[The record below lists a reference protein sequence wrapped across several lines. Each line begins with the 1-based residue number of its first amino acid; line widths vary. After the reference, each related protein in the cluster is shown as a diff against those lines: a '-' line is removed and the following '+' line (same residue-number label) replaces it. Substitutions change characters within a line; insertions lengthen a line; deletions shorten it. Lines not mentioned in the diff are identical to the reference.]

1 MVGVCGWGIYRVG
14 QGRMNV
20 QIDGKRSERIK
31 NKNKRDEKSKRRRGG
46 ISEGVF
52 KRNEVRTDG

>member
-1 MVGVCGWGIYRVG
+1 
-14 QGRMNV
+14 MNV